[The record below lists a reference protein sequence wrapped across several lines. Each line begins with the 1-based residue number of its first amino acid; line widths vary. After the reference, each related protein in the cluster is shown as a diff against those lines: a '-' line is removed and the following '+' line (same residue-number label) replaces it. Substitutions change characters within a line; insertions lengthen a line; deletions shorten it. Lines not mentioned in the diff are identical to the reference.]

1 MKKMSLGIFV
11 GVLTFML
18 MFSSMLNNG
27 TVSAD
32 DWPEREITVIV
43 PYNPGGSTDLSIRF
57 LQDKIEEYLGVPLVF
72 ENMPGVSSLV
82 AQEYFVEREPDGY
95 TVMGAGTIASGANP
109 HIHGQESHIDDYD
122 FVALYMS
129 THRVAYSG
137 DFETWDEVREY
148 AEENPGTLS
157 FGISGSA
164 FNQMVVQSFLDE
176 QGLYI
181 NVVMFGGAPELSA
194 ALIGGH
200 IPLGEATIGSPAWDA
215 MEAGDLNPLFVL
227 SDVNI
232 DHHGYPEVPSMVDLG
247 AEVFTPGSQMGMIA
261 PKGIPEERRQKLE
274 DAIKYALET
283 EEVQE
288 RYAEAGYEVTFMTG
302 EEFEE
307 RARMVSDIVT
317 SYMEEYGD

>member
-1 MKKMSLGIFV
+1 MKKISLGLFV

-18 MFSSMLNNG
+18 VFSGMLSNG

-32 DWPEREITVIV
+32 DWPTREITVIV
-43 PYNPGGSTDLSIRF
+43 PYNPGGSTDLAIRF
-57 LQDKIEEYLGVPLVF
+57 LQDKLEEYLGVPLVF
-72 ENMPGVSSLV
+72 ENMPGVASLV
-82 AQEYFVEREPDGY
+82 AQEYFVEQEPDGY

-109 HIHGQESHIDDYD
+109 HIHGQEPHIDNYE

-129 THRVAYSG
+129 THRLAYSQ
-137 DFETWDEVREY
+137 DFENWDEVREY

-157 FGISGSA
+157 FGIAGGA

-176 QGLYI
+176 QGLDI

-200 IPLGEATIGSPAWDA
+200 VPLGEATIGSAAWDA
-215 MEAGDLNPLFVL
+215 MEEGDLNPLFVL
-227 SDVNI
+227 SDVNVEH
-232 DHHGYPEVPSMVDLG
+232 DGYEIPSMVDLG

-261 PKGIPEERRQKLE
+261 LKGIPEERRQKLQ
-274 DAIKYALET
+274 DAIEYALGT

-288 RYAEAGYEVTFMTG
+288 RYANAGYEVTFMTG

-317 SYMEEYGD
+317 NYMEQYED

>member
-1 MKKMSLGIFV
+1 MRKKSLGLLI
-11 GVLTFML
+11 GALAIML
-18 MFSSMLNNG
+18 VFSATGM
-27 TVSAD
+27 VSAD

-57 LQDKIEEYLGVPLVF
+57 LQDKMEEYLGVPLVF

-82 AQEYFVEREPDGY
+82 AQEYFVEQEPDGY

-109 HIHGQESHIDDYD
+109 PIHGQEGHIDDYD

-129 THRVAYSG
+129 THRVAFSR
-137 DFETWDEVREY
+137 DFQNWDEVREY
-148 AEENPGTLS
+148 AEENPGALS
-157 FGISGSA
+157 FGIAGGA
-164 FNQMVVQSFLDE
+164 FNQMVIQSFVDE
-176 QGLYI
+176 QELDI

-200 IPLGEATIGSPAWDA
+200 IPMGEATIGSAAWDA
-215 MEAGDLNPLFVL
+215 MEAGDLYPLFVL
-227 SDVNI
+227 SDVDI
-232 DHHGYPEVPSMVDLG
+232 AHHGYPEVPSMVDLG

-274 DAIKYALET
+274 DAIKFALES

-288 RYAEAGYEVTFMTG
+288 RYANAGYDVTFMTG

-307 RARMVSDIVT
+307 RARIVN
-317 SYMEEYGD
+317 SIVVNYMEEYGD